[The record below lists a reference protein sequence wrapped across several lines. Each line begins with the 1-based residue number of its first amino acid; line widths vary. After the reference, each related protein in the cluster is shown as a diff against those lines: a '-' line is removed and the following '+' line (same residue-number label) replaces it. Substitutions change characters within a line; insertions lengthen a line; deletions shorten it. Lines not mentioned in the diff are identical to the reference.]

1 METKFDFNDNPEQSG
16 IKKNASGL
24 FKGIIVFLKSIL
36 SFYEDVD
43 KNATVNSIKADISM
57 KGTTAWI
64 LICSIL
70 IASVGLNANST
81 PVVIGAMLISPLL
94 GPILG
99 LGFSIATND
108 VETLKNSFINFLVM
122 VFLSVITAYIFFA
135 IIPIND
141 ESSELLSRS
150 SFDIRDVLIAFFGGL
165 ALIIAKTKKENISS
179 AIFGV
184 AIATALMPPLCTIGF
199 YLAQENFTKALNAM
213 YLFTI
218 NSMYIIVATYFVLK
232 ILRFPL
238 INYANSTRRSFIN
251 KTVSFASLLI
261 LIFPILTFSDAVKK
275 SRFDS
280 QSDNFLKN
288 ELVGLPNYDLLIE
301 RSSFNYNDGDSK
313 ITINTYGQ
321 KPLSDETISF
331 LNKKKDTYSKL
342 INATLEFVQDKN
354 NLINSNEFVKELRYR
369 DSIELISKT
378 NEINKLNKRLS
389 ELEKLSREKLIF
401 NSLSKEVKIIYPSLK
416 QFEVFETIKTDF
428 NSVDTIL
435 VFSLK
440 WDEKLNIDEKI
451 KLNKNIQGWLEF
463 QLDDDVFEIR
473 SNIN

>member
-1 METKFDFNDNPEQSG
+1 METKFDFNDSSEQPD

-165 ALIIAKTKKENISS
+165 ALIIAKTKKQNISS

-199 YLAQENFTKALNAM
+199 YLAQQNFTKALNAM

-218 NSMYIIVATYFVLK
+218 NSMYIIVATYMVLK

-238 INYANSTRRSFIN
+238 INYANSSRRGFIN
-251 KTVSFASLLI
+251 KIVSFISILI
-261 LIFPILTFSDAVKK
+261 LIYPIFTFTKVVNE
-275 SRFDS
+275 SRFNS

-288 ELVGLPNYDLLIE
+288 ELVGLPNYDILIE
-301 RSSFNYNDGDSK
+301 RSSSNYNDGDSK

-321 KPLSDETISF
+321 KPLNDETISF
-331 LNKKKDTYSKL
+331 LKKKKDTYSAL
-342 INATLEFVQDKN
+342 INTTLEFIQDNN

-369 DSIELISKT
+369 DSIELILKT
-378 NEINKLNKRLS
+378 NEINKLSKRLS
-389 ELEKLSREKLIF
+389 DLEKLSREKLIF

-428 NSVDTIL
+428 NSIDTIL

-451 KLNKNIQGWLEF
+451 KLDKNIQGWLEF
-463 QLDDDVFEIR
+463 QLEGDEFEIR
-473 SNIN
+473 SNVN